1 VPDNVTFAT
10 KPQIACAL
18 LSAALD
24 ADVPCAWV
32 LADAVYG
39 SDKNLRMMLE
49 RRGKHYVLAVRSN
62 ERLMTDDRFLH
73 QARGTAADLA
83 ETLPAAAWERRAAGQ
98 GTKGPRV
105 YDWAR
110 IRLLRL
116 QRAPREH
123 WLLIRR
129 SRNDKTDRAYYVV
142 FAPAEAS
149 LADLARVAGRRW
161 TIEECFQSAK
171 GEVGL
176 VDCV

>member
-1 VPDNVTFAT
+1 VRREQARVPDNVTFAT

-129 SRNDKTDRAYYVV
+129 SRKDKTDRAYYVV

-149 LADLARVAGRRW
+149 LADLARVAGRR
-161 TIEECFQSAK
+161 
-171 GEVGL
+171 
-176 VDCV
+176 